1 MLDNFLHYLHN
12 SSTITIIVLILL
24 SIYFILSILIFI
36 YKILSLNESTNQE
49 LYALNLLIQ
58 RNSIINPLTTIG
70 SFIESKDATKEMLD
84 IYELSMIRD
93 ASSGLSWQ
101 SIIAS
106 TAPFVGLFGTVVGI
120 LESFASF
127 KNVAKVSFATIAP
140 VISEALIATAAGI
153 LVAIFAYTFQQI
165 LTRKVYIL
173 NTYIK
178 SQINIVLS
186 RNWYCM
192 IIIKNQI

>member
-1 MLDNFLHYLHN
+1 MLDIVSHYLDN
-12 SSTITIIVLILL
+12 SSTITITVLVLL
-24 SIYFILSILIFI
+24 STYFILSIWIYI
-36 YKILSLNESTNQE
+36 YKTLSLNESINQE
-49 LYALNLLIQ
+49 LYALNSLIQ
-58 RNSIINPLTTIG
+58 RNSRINPLTTMG
-70 SFIESKDATKEMLD
+70 SFIESKDTSKEMLD

-106 TAPFVGLFGTVVGI
+106 TAPFIGLFGTVVGI

-127 KNVAKVSFATIAP
+127 KNVAKVSFTAIAP

-165 LTRKVYIL
+165 LTRKIYIL